1 MEQGLVDLP
10 KHSKYSNSYKR
21 FDYYWGLGIE
31 HELYLKTSQTRDITT
46 FSGCRKPERYS
57 VNYYTVYDP
66 IALEETLQLVLQ
78 QCGGK
83 LTVPILVNSHSFTH
97 TDVFNSH
104 KTTYEKVPKPNP
116 QYSGS
121 TFFEWMCK
129 YSTWLKTQYDQCYTW
144 DGDTVEF
151 MTQHFYKA
159 TVGSVLNELHQIA
172 VRFEKEIASL
182 PRQGLLVAY
191 APLKLAAPVNEP
203 WAIHLTNLRNI
214 AMFNN
219 GTLHI
224 NLTLPTRLGWN
235 RKPLRFNRFVK
246 QHQVLARMVQWLEP
260 FWVALYGSGD
270 PLSAY
275 SDRYAKGSQR
285 VAVSRYI
292 GLGTFDTEHMPKGK
306 ILQVARGDIPWYD
319 ELYKVTEYLPLEKIG
334 LDINF
339 NKHGA
344 HGLELRFFDQMPYSL
359 LKPVMEQL
367 VCLMDVS
374 LQYAEFPNPTENPEW
389 QKAATAGMLHG
400 KEWIVSPE
408 FSATVLS
415 VFSTGI
421 KCSKEPVAAGDF
433 FQQLFSG
440 LEKYRGR
447 CWKLMVEGG
456 QIPGCL
462 G

>member
-10 KHSKYSNSYKR
+10 KHTKYSNSYKR
-21 FDYYWGLGIE
+21 FDYYWGLGVE

-46 FSGCRKPERYS
+46 FAGCRKPERYS

-78 QCGGK
+78 RHGGK
-83 LTVPILVNSHSFTH
+83 VSIPILVNGQ
-97 TDVFNSH
+97 
-104 KTTYEKVPKPNP
+104 TYEKVPKPNP
-116 QYSGS
+116 QYSGI
-121 TFFEWMCK
+121 TFFEWACN
-129 YSTWLKTQYDQCYTW
+129 YSKWLKTQFDKCYMW

-151 MTQHFYKA
+151 MTQNFYKA
-159 TVGSVLNELHQIA
+159 TVGSVINELQTIA
-172 VRFEKEIASL
+172 TRFEKEIASL
-182 PRQGLLVAY
+182 PRQGFLVAY
-191 APLKLAAPVNEP
+191 APLKLAAPINEP

-235 RKPLRFNRFVK
+235 RKPLLFKTFVK
-246 QHQVLARMVQWLEP
+246 RHQVLARIIQWLEP

-292 GLGTFDTEHMPKGK
+292 GLGTFDTEHMPRGK
-306 ILQVARGDIPWYD
+306 ILQVPRGDIPWYD
-319 ELYKVTEYLPLEKIG
+319 ELYKVTDYLALEKIG

-344 HGLELRFFDQMPYSL
+344 HGLELRFFDQMPYSS
-359 LKPVMEQL
+359 LKTVMEQL
-367 VCLMDVS
+367 VLLMDVS
-374 LQYAEFPNPTENPEW
+374 LQYTEFPNPTKNPEW

-408 FSATVLS
+408 FSTTVCS

-421 KCSKEPVAAGDF
+421 QSSKEPVAAADL

-440 LEKYRGR
+440 LERYRGR
-447 CWKLMVEGG
+447 CWNLMVEGG
-456 QIPGCL
+456 RPPGCL